1 MHKLGQIWDFLCLMS
16 NSLCLLISY
25 ETVNK
30 EIVNTL
36 TINNVDEQDSAL
48 YLCEVMVGI
57 NDKVTEQVEVKVR
70 TPVRLEDSSTREL
83 TVVEGGEASLD
94 CAASG
99 FPAPAVVWTRADGAI
114 MNNGKRS
121 FSGSSLRSAEVLM
134 FFSNYSL

>member
-1 MHKLGQIWDFLCLMS
+1 MFS
-16 NSLCLLISY
+16 SY

-36 TINNVDEQDSAL
+36 TINTVDEQDSAL

-99 FPAPAVVWTRADGAI
+99 FPAPAVVWTRVDGAI

-121 FSGSSLRSAEVLM
+121 FSGPSLRWADIKM
-134 FFSNYSL
+134 FYIEL

>member
-1 MHKLGQIWDFLCLMS
+1 M
-16 NSLCLLISY
+16 LISY

-36 TINNVDEQDSAL
+36 TINHVDEQDSAL

-134 FFSNYSL
+134 FFGCESSPLSCNVRSLVS